1 MFRKLFIVLSLA
13 VVVFPDRGLRGVDV
27 QPERHVTFKE
37 ECPRTYL
44 LDPLRPGQDE
54 ASTILDRWIKAWPL
68 GGSDSVDLSH
78 RVILRLKDSRNLD
91 PIVEETGL
99 RLRRQVGQDVFILE
113 ARHALEAINLCET
126 LSLREGV
133 LLCHPE
139 RRRNHRKQGG
149 YAPEPKDPYYREQGE
164 INFGQWHLES
174 RDPTT
179 GVRNGTDINAR
190 VAWAR
195 SRGEG
200 VVIGIVDDGVESGHP
215 DLAGNGVNA
224 WHYDFFQGVPGGE
237 NGTSSQYH
245 GTQVAGLAAAVGDNG
260 VGVSGVAPASGWVSM
275 RIFSDSDRIAG
286 EIGLA
291 DAFEYRIQEIPIQN
305 HSWGNAANQ
314 FGGPGMLERM
324 AIDNALQ
331 SGRGGLGVVMVRSG
345 GNRAEFGGNV
355 NDDGYAND
363 PGVIAVGAVGDSG
376 RVASYSSPGACVL
389 VSGPSGDT
397 GFKKLVTTD
406 LSGTDGIN
414 NINFPSDLADYAY
427 NSLGFSGTSGSS
439 PIVAGVVALMLS
451 VNPDLSVRDV
461 QQILILSSGQTDTM
475 NPNIRANGSG
485 FPFSHLTGFGV
496 PDAGLAV
503 QLAEGWVARPAPME
517 VEYSSDVVQSVK
529 DGGLT
534 VRLQG
539 DDVPVDLISIPASS
553 GDGIVPD
560 EPTAQVS
567 LVDVGMASAEIMQ
580 DLTGKGALIQR
591 G

>member
-1 MFRKLFIVLSLA
+1 
-13 VVVFPDRGLRGVDV
+13 
-27 QPERHVTFKE
+27 
-37 ECPRTYL
+37 
-44 LDPLRPGQDE
+44 
-54 ASTILDRWIKAWPL
+54 
-68 GGSDSVDLSH
+68 
-78 RVILRLKDSRNLD
+78 
-91 PIVEETGL
+91 
-99 RLRRQVGQDVFILE
+99 
-113 ARHALEAINLCET
+113 
-126 LSLREGV
+126 
-133 LLCHPE
+133 
-139 RRRNHRKQGG
+139 
-149 YAPEPKDPYYREQGE
+149 
-164 INFGQWHLES
+164 
-174 RDPTT
+174 
-179 GVRNGTDINAR
+179 
-190 VAWAR
+190 
-195 SRGEG
+195 
-200 VVIGIVDDGVESGHP
+200 
-215 DLAGNGVNA
+215 
-224 WHYDFFQGVPGGE
+224 
-237 NGTSSQYH
+237 
-245 GTQVAGLAAAVGDNG
+245 
-260 VGVSGVAPASGWVSM
+260 
-275 RIFSDSDRIAG
+275 
-286 EIGLA
+286 
-291 DAFEYRIQEIPIQN
+291 
-305 HSWGNAANQ
+305 
-314 FGGPGMLERM
+314 MLERM

-591 G
+591 GENKFFEKIDFAAAAGAELAIIYNNTGGDQRLRMGGTEYTTIPAVFIGQNDGEALRDQIATNLAVTAGMTTDQTFYDFEVTESLICEHVGVTVDSTHTSRGDLRIILVSPSGTKSVLQVPNLDTSAGPQDWTYWSVQHFFEPTKGTWQVGFSDQLAEGTGDVLSVKLTLRGVAISDVDKDGLDDFWEQSVFGNLLQSAPGDPDGDGFGNLFEQVASMNPVLNETPFQMGAHRVFDDIVRLSWPSVEGQTYSVESMDDLGEAFQQVEQVTGRKHETEMILPASALRRFLRVGELP